1 MRISDW
7 SSDVALPILLIG
19 PSDARLWRADIGA
32 AGLDRAV
39 DAIRLTISAIE
50 NGRRVT
56 YPFDAATARQLYTQL
71 FGPVADRLPA
81 IAHLIFEPHGAML
94 RLPINLLVTSEPG
107 LADYERSEERSVG
120 KEAVSTWKARRQ
132 TFNSTNKKT

>member
-1 MRISDW
+1 MLVVGDA
-7 SSDVALPILLIG
+7 VYAMLIG

-56 YPFDAATARQLYTQL
+56 YPFDAATARQ
-71 FGPVADRLPA
+71 
-81 IAHLIFEPHGAML
+81 
-94 RLPINLLVTSEPG
+94 
-107 LADYERSEERSVG
+107 RSEEHTSELQSLMRISY
-120 KEAVSTWKARRQ
+120 AVFCLTKKQKQ
-132 TFNSTNKKT
+132 TVHNTRTIQ

>member
-1 MRISDW
+1 M
-7 SSDVALPILLIG
+7 LIG

-71 FGPVADRLPA
+71 FGPVAARLPA
-81 IAHLIFEPHGAML
+81 TAHLIFEHDGAML
-94 RLPINLLVTSEPG
+94 RLPINLLVTE
-107 LADYERSEERSVG
+107 SVR
-120 KEAVSTWKARRQ
+120 AVCRGRGGH
-132 TFNSTNKKT
+132 NV